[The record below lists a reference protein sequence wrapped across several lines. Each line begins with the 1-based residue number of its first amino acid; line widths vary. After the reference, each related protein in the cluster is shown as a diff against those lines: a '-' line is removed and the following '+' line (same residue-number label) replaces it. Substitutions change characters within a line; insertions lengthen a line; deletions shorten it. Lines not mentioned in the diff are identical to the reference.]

1 MNTTFLSLLAIGL
14 VGINII
20 LILSALL
27 SVKFEVDIKKL
38 ALLALLFYL
47 SLGFFGVLLVQQ
59 SAGPTLTGLVG
70 LYEAVF
76 GIRIMKRF
84 GAKMDIMLDDM
95 QEVMDEQDRPHPLFV
110 VSMVVIYMFIGWLG
124 GLMV

>member
-1 MNTTFLSLLAIGL
+1 MNPTFLYLLVIGL
-14 VGINII
+14 VGINAII
-20 LILSALL
+20 ILSALL

-47 SLGFFGVLLVQQ
+47 SLGFFGVLLVQP
-59 SAGPTLTGLVG
+59 STGPTLTGLVG

-76 GIRIMKRF
+76 GIRIMKKF
-84 GAKMDIMLDDM
+84 GAKMDVMIDDM
-95 QEVMDEQDRPHPLFV
+95 QEVLDDHDRPHPIFV
-110 VSMVVIYMFIGWLG
+110 ISMVLIYMLIGWLG

>member
-1 MNTTFLSLLAIGL
+1 MNTTFFYLLAIGL
-14 VGINII
+14 VGINAII
-20 LILSALL
+20 ILSAIL
-27 SVKFEVDIKKL
+27 SVKFEVDVKKL

-47 SLGFFGVLLVQQ
+47 SLGFYGVLLVQQ
-59 SAGPTLTGLVG
+59 SARPTLTGLVG

-84 GAKMDIMLDDM
+84 GAKMDVMLDDM
-95 QEVMDEQDRPHPLFV
+95 QEVMDEKDRPRPLFV

>member
-1 MNTTFLSLLAIGL
+1 MNTTFFYLLVIGL
-14 VGINII
+14 VGINAII
-20 LILSALL
+20 ILSAIL
-27 SVKFEVDIKKL
+27 SVKFEVDVKKL

-47 SLGFFGVLLVQQ
+47 SLGFCGVLLVQQ

-84 GAKMDIMLDDM
+84 GAKMDVMLNDM